1 MSKPTPSWF
10 IGDSECN
17 TVGTVRSQQRAVDHL
32 KAVFPHANEATLRTE
47 LKHGGD
53 LDAVAARLLRLET
66 GEASSTSDE
75 PRQRAV
81 LSIPRANT
89 AAAAAAASAASAAD
103 DDDDVGAGR
112 FSRISFAES
121 DTPKPD
127 MLVEPETAEE
137 LSKQSL
143 AQLAAGALRLEA
155 RVVRTANELEQRLTG
170 EKIVTKF
177 VIEVKQL
184 GYTWEV
190 ARRYSEWAAFHE
202 ALVADWVDIP
212 VLPSKHYFSQ
222 ECSDIAER
230 MVQLDGYLRK
240 LFATPAV
247 MLSAQVCSFLDA
259 MDEVSFRV
267 QLNLKKDAPLN
278 RRLHRFQREE
288 PVAAAEP

>member
-1 MSKPTPSWF
+1 MAAAQQQ
-10 IGDSECN
+10 
-17 TVGTVRSQQRAVDHL
+17 QQRQHQ
-32 KAVFPHANEATLRTE
+32 HAYD
-47 LKHGGD
+47 KY
-53 LDAVAARLLRLET
+53 
-66 GEASSTSDE
+66 
-75 PRQRAV
+75 
-81 LSIPRANT
+81 
-89 AAAAAAASAASAAD
+89 
-103 DDDDVGAGR
+103 AGR
-112 FSRISFAES
+112 
-121 DTPKPD
+121 
-127 MLVEPETAEE
+127 LV
-137 LSKQSL
+137 
-143 AQLAAGALRLEA
+143 QLAAGALRLEA

-212 VLPSKHYFSQ
+212 ALPSKHYFSQ
-222 ECSDIAER
+222 ECTDIAER

-278 RRLHRFQREE
+278 RRLHRFQRDE
-288 PVAAAEP
+288 PVAAQP